1 MSVNSTLGLTDGAK
15 RLLLESLIRNDRQEE
30 LTMTISIRVRGI
42 EWSDELRKQVERSVE
57 FAVDRYHAHV
67 SHVLVYLMDLNGPK
81 GGADKLCQI
90 TAELR
95 RSNAVLILEKGAEVV
110 PTVHRAV
117 GRLRYQIGRSIQR
130 CRRPSG
136 HRREAYERV
145 A

>member
-1 MSVNSTLGLTDGAK
+1 
-15 RLLLESLIRNDRQEE
+15 
-30 LTMTISIRVRGI
+30 MTIAIRVRGI
-42 EWSDELRKQVERSVE
+42 EWTDELRKEVERSVE

-67 SHVLVYLMDLNGPK
+67 SHVSVYLMDLNGPK

-95 RSNAVLILEKGAEVV
+95 RGGNAVLILEKGSEVV

-117 GRLRYQIGRSIQR
+117 GRLRYQIGRGIQR
-130 CRRPSG
+130 WKRPSG